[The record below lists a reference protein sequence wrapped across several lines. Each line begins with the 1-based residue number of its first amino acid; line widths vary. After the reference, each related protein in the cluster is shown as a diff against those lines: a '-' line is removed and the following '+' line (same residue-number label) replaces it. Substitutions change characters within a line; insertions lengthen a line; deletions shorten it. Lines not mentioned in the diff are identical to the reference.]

1 MPKIYSVE
9 LADGTLIEGLTLNG
23 NNFVSLVEVD
33 PDIFEDNTSNVT
45 TTEDDG
51 ETQVVTEYSEMELV
65 QVTKMENEWW
75 FILRELSEGELKDI
89 KVRSD
94 IDYIAMM
101 SDIEL
106 DF

>member
-45 TTEDDG
+45 ITEDDG
-51 ETQVVTEYSEMELV
+51 ETQVATEYSEMELV
-65 QVTKMENEWW
+65 QVTKIENEWW
-75 FILRELSEGELKDI
+75 FILRELSEGELKYI
-89 KVRSD
+89 KLRSY